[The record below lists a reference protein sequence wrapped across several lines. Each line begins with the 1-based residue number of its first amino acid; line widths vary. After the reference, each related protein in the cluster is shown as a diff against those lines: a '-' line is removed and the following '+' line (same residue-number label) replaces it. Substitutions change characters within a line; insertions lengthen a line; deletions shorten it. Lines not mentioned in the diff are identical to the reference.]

1 MRPVAAGRVAL
12 PGKEASQQSNLLT
25 ALRCVSGQVLLSAIP
40 QVLIYQL
47 SVQTAQTQV
56 VFLSAIVITL

>member
-1 MRPVAAGRVAL
+1 MWLVAAGRVAL
-12 PGKEASQQSNLLT
+12 PGKEESQQSNLLT

-47 SVQTAQTQV
+47 SVQTEHRPRLY
-56 VFLSAIVITL
+56 FCLLL